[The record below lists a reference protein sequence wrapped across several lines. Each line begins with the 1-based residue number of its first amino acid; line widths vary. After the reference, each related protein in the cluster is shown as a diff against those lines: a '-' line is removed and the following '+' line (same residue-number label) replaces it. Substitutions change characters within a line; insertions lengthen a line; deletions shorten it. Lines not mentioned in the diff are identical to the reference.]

1 MTSSKILKPMAAKE
15 TKSSVVLSWL
25 IKQLNG
31 EYRYI
36 VAAFIMNTSMLL
48 RILLVN
54 HSTYF
59 IMVPRNIT
67 GCKSLPCAM
76 FPWLWAVFLDQRRLV
91 LYPGHL
97 ANISTL
103 CHTYV
108 SYNTGWYLTYVKC
121 IKSNWNKTRE
131 LFSRWIHCYR
141 TKCLTCHSLECGYA
155 NRYADIFQILKN
167 EHFQKVSD

>member
-59 IMVPRNIT
+59 IMIPRNIT

-76 FPWLWAVFLDQRRLV
+76 FPWLWAGFLDQRRLV

-97 ANISTL
+97 ASISTL

-108 SYNTGWYLTYVKC
+108 SYNTGWYLIYIKY
-121 IKSNWNKTRE
+121 IKSNWNETRE
-131 LFSRWIHCYR
+131 LFSRWIYCYR
-141 TKCLTCHSLECGYA
+141 TKMFNLSFSRMWIC
-155 NRYADIFQILKN
+155 
-167 EHFQKVSD
+167 